1 MCPLFVSAV
10 RSSRKPFFASVA
22 ASLLFGT
29 VAVGAASPG
38 AAFEQLPEAPVGLAF
53 TLQMAASTAGML
65 SRITA
70 IPEPASCLL
79 FGTSV
84 FGLLAIRRR
93 LRRS

>member
-1 MCPLFVSAV
+1 MRPPFTSRCRFPFALLLSSAFLLLV
-10 RSSRKPFFASVA
+10 AGSVSVA
-22 ASLLFGT
+22 AS
-29 VAVGAASPG
+29 SPG
-38 AAFEQLPEAPVGLAF
+38 AAFQELPEPTGGMAL
-53 TLQMAASTAGML
+53 TLQMAASTASVLG
-65 SRITA
+65 RITT

>member
-1 MCPLFVSAV
+1 MRPPFTSRC
-10 RSSRKPFFASVA
+10 RSSFALFLSSVFVLSVA
-22 ASLLFGT
+22 ASAA
-29 VAVGAASPG
+29 VAASSPG
-38 AAFEQLPEAPVGLAF
+38 AAFQELPEPPGGMAL
-53 TLQMAASTAGML
+53 TLQMAASTASVLG
-65 SRITA
+65 RITT